1 MNDANL
7 QTFRKIR
14 PLTIQKSAILR
25 YDSHHFCEQ
34 TRLTF
39 MQQQYNP
46 SQIEPAV
53 QQYWAENKVFKAI
66 KDTSKEKYYCLS
78 MFPYPS
84 GRLHM
89 GHVRNYTIGDVVSR
103 YQRMN
108 GKNVLQPI
116 GWDAFGLP
124 AEGAAIKNKTAPAK
138 WTYENIEYMKNQL
151 KMLGFG
157 YDWDREIATCRPEY
171 YKWEQWFFTE
181 LYKKG
186 LVYKKT
192 STVNWCPNDETVLA
206 NEQVHEGCC
215 WRCDTP
221 VEQKEIPQWFI
232 KITDYAEQL
241 LGGLDQ
247 LPQWPDM
254 VKTMQRN
261 WIGRSEGVEITFDVA
276 DTAEKVSVYTTRP
289 DTFYGVSYLGI
300 AAAHPLAELAAEKNP
315 QLAEF
320 IREAKNAK
328 VAEADLAT
336 MEKKGMATGLFAIH
350 PLTGEKLP
358 IWVANFVL
366 MHYGTGAVM
375 AVPAHDQR
383 DFEFAQKYSLPIKQ
397 VIAPLADEEIDLTK
411 QAFVEHGKLVN
422 SAEFDGLDFD
432 AAFNGIADKLEKLGV
447 GKRQVNYRLRD
458 WGVSRQRYWGAP
470 IPMLTLPNGE
480 TVPAPIEDLPIILP
494 EDVVMDG
501 VKSPIKADPNWA
513 KTTFNGE
520 PALKETDTF
529 DTFMESSWY
538 YARYTSPSY
547 AEGMLDK
554 DEANYWL
561 PVDQYI
567 GGIEHATM
575 HLLYFRFFHKLLRDA
590 GFVTSDEPA
599 QKLLCQGMVL
609 ADAFYYTSPTNE
621 RIWVSPTQVTLER
634 DEKGRIIKATDPEGR
649 ELVHTGMTK
658 MSKSKNNGIDPQE
671 MVEKYGADTVRLFM
685 MFASPAEM
693 TLEWQESGVE
703 GAKRFLGRVWNLVY
717 EYSQNPAKTALDVTA
732 LSADQKAL
740 RRDVHKTIAKV
751 SDDIGRRQ
759 TFNTAI
765 AAVMELMNK
774 LTRAPLE
781 SEQDRAVMAEALSAV
796 VRMLYPITPHIC
808 FELWKALG
816 NESNIDHAEWVKA
829 DETAM
834 VEDEKLI
841 VVQVN
846 GKVRGKVTV
855 AADADEETVKT
866 VAFADE
872 NVKKFTDNTQIV
884 KVIYVPGK
892 LLNVVVKPQ

>member
-1 MNDANL
+1 
-7 QTFRKIR
+7 
-14 PLTIQKSAILR
+14 
-25 YDSHHFCEQ
+25 
-34 TRLTF
+34 
-39 MQQQYNP
+39 MQQHYRP
-46 SQIEPAV
+46 DLIEPAV

-186 LVYKKT
+186 LVYKKN
-192 STVNWCPNDETVLA
+192 STVNWCPNDVTVLA
-206 NEQVHEGCC
+206 NEQVHDGCC

-276 DTAEKVSVYTTRP
+276 DTAEKVAVYTTRP

-300 AAAHPLAELAAEKNP
+300 AAAHPLADLAAENNP
-315 QLAEF
+315 ELAEF

-383 DFEFAQKYSLPIKQ
+383 DFEFAQKYDLPIKQ

-422 SAEFDGLDFD
+422 SAEFDGLDFNG
-432 AAFNGIADKLEKLGV
+432 AFNGIADKLEKLGV

-538 YARYTSPSY
+538 YARYTSPNY

-634 DEKGRIIKATDPEGR
+634 DEKGRIIKATDLEGR

-781 SEQDRAVMAEALSAV
+781 SEQDRAVMSEALSAV

-829 DETAM
+829 DEAAM

>member
-1 MNDANL
+1 
-7 QTFRKIR
+7 
-14 PLTIQKSAILR
+14 
-25 YDSHHFCEQ
+25 
-34 TRLTF
+34 

-46 SQIEPAV
+46 SEIEPKV

-66 KDTSKEKYYCLS
+66 KDESKEKYYCLS

-103 YQRMN
+103 YQRML
-108 GKNVLQPI
+108 GKNVLQPF

-138 WTYENIEYMKNQL
+138 WTYENIAYMKKQL
-151 KMLGFG
+151 QLLGFG
-157 YDWDREIATCRPEY
+157 FDWDREIATCKPDY

-186 LVYKKT
+186 LVYKKN
-192 STVNWCPNDETVLA
+192 STVNWCPNDVTVLA

-241 LGGLDQ
+241 LGGLDN

-261 WIGRSEGVEITFDVA
+261 WIGRSEGVEIIFEVA
-276 DTAEKVSVYTTRP
+276 DTNEKVAVYTTRP

-300 AAAHPLAELAAEKNP
+300 AAAHPLASLAAENNPELAA
-315 QLAEF
+315 F
-320 IREAKNAK
+320 IQEAKNAK

-383 DFEFAQKYSLPIKQ
+383 DYEFAHKYGLQIKQ
-397 VIAPLADEEIDLTK
+397 VIAPLAGQEIDLAK
-411 QAFVEHGKLVN
+411 EAFTEHGTLIN
-422 SAEFDGLDFD
+422 SAEFDGRDFEG
-432 AAFNGIADKLEKLGV
+432 AFNGIADKLEQLGV

-470 IPMLTLPNGE
+470 IPMLTLENGDV
-480 TVPAPIEDLPIILP
+480 VPAPLEDLPIILP

-513 KTTFNGE
+513 KTTFNGAS
-520 PALKETDTF
+520 ALKETDTF

-538 YARYTSPSY
+538 YARYTSPKF
-547 AEGMLDK
+547 AEAMLDK

-599 QKLLCQGMVL
+599 TKLLCQGMVL

-717 EYSQNPAKTALDVTA
+717 QYQQNPAKTALDVTA

-740 RRDVHKTIAKV
+740 RREVHKTIAKV

-765 AAVMELMNK
+765 AAIMELMNK
-774 LTRAPLE
+774 LTKAPLE

-808 FELWKALG
+808 FELWQALG
-816 NESNIDHAEWVKA
+816 NESAIDTAEWVKA
-829 DETAM
+829 DESAM

-866 VAFADE
+866 IAFADE
-872 NVKKFTDNTQIV
+872 NVKKFTDGQQIV
-884 KVIYVPGK
+884 KVIYVAGK
-892 LLNVVVKPQ
+892 LLNVVVKP